1 MHKYKM
7 KDQEEGK
14 SLKLKH
20 VSSPR
25 MFSVIRGIAR
35 NITLNI
41 GENLHKNLS
50 HP

>member
-1 MHKYKM
+1 M

-20 VSSPR
+20 VSSLR